1 MPLSLTEKKDVFLM
15 KHKLFL
21 ELENRAPTNSPQQL
35 LFNFFT
41 NKSVADNSSRVGFHT
56 LEY

>member
-1 MPLSLTEKKDVFLM
+1 M

-35 LFNFFT
+35 LFKFLT
-41 NKSVADNSSRVGFHT
+41 YKSVADNSSRVGFCT
-56 LEY
+56 LEYCIRLRQR